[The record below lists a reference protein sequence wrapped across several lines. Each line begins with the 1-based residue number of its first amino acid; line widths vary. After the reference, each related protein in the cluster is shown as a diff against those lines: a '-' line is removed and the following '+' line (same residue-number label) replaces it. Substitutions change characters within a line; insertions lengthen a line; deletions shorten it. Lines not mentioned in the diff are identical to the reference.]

1 MIFDTRKL
9 ASEFIGT
16 LFLVATVVGSG
27 IMAESLAGGNAAVA
41 LLGNTLATAG
51 ILYVLITCLGPV
63 SGAHFNPAVSFVFC
77 LKGELVPA
85 HCVQYII
92 FQCLGAMAGVMLAH
106 AMFDQSLIQ
115 AGVNI
120 RFGSNIWLSEGVATF
135 GLVATILTGLRHKP
149 ESVASLVSLYITAGY
164 WFTSST
170 SFANPAVTL
179 GRSFTNS
186 FSGIRLSDMPFFV
199 IAQFLGAALAYYLVS
214 ELLSK
219 KHSQ

>member
-1 MIFDTRKL
+1 MIFDMRKL

-16 LFLVATVVGSG
+16 LFLVATVIGSG
-27 IMAESLAGGNAAVA
+27 IMAESLAEGNAAVA

-51 ILYVLITCLGPV
+51 ILYVLITCLGPI
-63 SGAHFNPAVSFVFC
+63 SGAHFNPAVSFVFW
-77 LKGELVPA
+77 LKRELSIDRCA
-85 HCVQYII
+85 QYII
-92 FQCLGAMAGVMLAH
+92 FQCLGAIAGVILAH

-115 AGVNI
+115 TGVKI
-120 RFGSNIWLSEGVATF
+120 RFGSNIWLSESIATF

-149 ESVASLVSLYITAGY
+149 ESVPSLVSLYITAGY

-179 GRSFTNS
+179 GRSFTDS
-186 FSGIRLSDMPFFV
+186 FSGIRLVDMPFFV
-199 IAQFLGAALAYYLVS
+199 ISQFLGAALAYYLVR

-219 KHSQ
+219 NSS

>member
-27 IMAESLAGGNAAVA
+27 IMAETLAEGNAAVA

-63 SGAHFNPAVSFVFC
+63 SGAHFNPAVSVVFW
-77 LKGELVPA
+77 LKGELGAVD
-85 HCVQYII
+85 CTQYIV

-115 AGVNI
+115 TSVNM
-120 RFGSNIWLSEGVATF
+120 RYGSNIWIAESVATF
-135 GLVATILTGLRHKP
+135 GLVATILTGLRHRP

-164 WFTSST
+164 WFTAST

-179 GRSFTNS
+179 GRSFTDS
-186 FSGIRLSDMPFFV
+186 FSGIRLSNMPFFV
-199 IAQFLGAALAYYLVS
+199 LAQFVGAVLAYYLVRA
-214 ELLSK
+214 LLSK
-219 KHSQ
+219 NNTE

>member
-1 MIFDTRKL
+1 MIFDVRKL

-16 LFLVATVVGSG
+16 LFLVATVIGSG
-27 IMAESLAGGNAAVA
+27 IMAESLAEGNAAVA

-51 ILYVLITCLGPV
+51 ILYVLITCLGPI
-63 SGAHFNPAVSFVFC
+63 SGAHFNPAVSFVFW
-77 LKGELVPA
+77 LKRELSTDR
-85 HCVQYII
+85 CTLYII
-92 FQCLGAMAGVMLAH
+92 FQCLGAIVGVILAH

-115 AGVNI
+115 TGVKI
-120 RFGSNIWLSEGVATF
+120 RFGSNIWLSESIATF

-149 ESVASLVSLYITAGY
+149 ESVPSLVSLYITAGY

-186 FSGIRLSDMPFFV
+186 FSGIRLVDMPFFV
-199 IAQFLGAALAYYLVS
+199 ISQFLGAALAYYLVRK
-214 ELLSK
+214 LLSTN
-219 KHSQ
+219 SS

>member
-1 MIFDTRKL
+1 MIFDVRKL

-16 LFLVATVVGSG
+16 LFLVATVIGSG
-27 IMAESLAGGNAAVA
+27 IMAESLAEGNAAVA

-51 ILYVLITCLGPV
+51 ILYVLIICLGPI
-63 SGAHFNPAVSFVFC
+63 SGAHFNPAVSFVFW
-77 LKGELVPA
+77 LKRELSTDR
-85 HCVQYII
+85 CTLYII
-92 FQCLGAMAGVMLAH
+92 FQCLGAIAGVILAH

-115 AGVNI
+115 TGVKI
-120 RFGSNIWLSEGVATF
+120 RFGSNIWLSESIATF

-149 ESVASLVSLYITAGY
+149 ESVPSLVSLYITAGY

-186 FSGIRLSDMPFFV
+186 FSGIRLVDMPFFV
-199 IAQFLGAALAYYLVS
+199 ISQFLGAALAYYLVRK
-214 ELLSK
+214 LLSTN
-219 KHSQ
+219 SS

>member
-9 ASEFIGT
+9 AGEFIGT

-27 IMAESLAGGNAAVA
+27 IMAESLADGNAAVA

-77 LKGELVPA
+77 LKGELGRA
-85 HCVQYII
+85 HCAQYIV

-115 AGVNI
+115 AGVKI

-135 GLVATILTGLRHKP
+135 GLVATILTGLRHRP
-149 ESVASLVSLYITAGY
+149 ESVPSLVSLYITAGY

-179 GRSFTNS
+179 GRSFTDS

-199 IAQFLGAALAYYLVS
+199 VSQFLGGAIAYYLVR
-214 ELLSK
+214 ELLPK